1 VKRPVERRAAFLF
14 LPIAPVGFRRS
25 EPAIVRTAFA
35 STYPPRQCG
44 IATFT
49 GDLGRVTPDRE
60 IVAIHPAEPV
70 GPYAFE
76 VHHRIRRDVRDD
88 YARTAVS
95 LERCAD
101 VVSIQ
106 FQESIWGGEDGE
118 AVLDFVRALALP
130 SVVTLHTLHREPTPR
145 QHDILAELLEDAGA
159 TVVMSDAAGELLTA
173 TYGVEADRLE
183 VIPYGVPDLPVMAD
197 TVKTSVALEGRR
209 VLLSFGLL
217 DPGKGYEL
225 VIDALPAILAA
236 HPTTIYVIVGATHP
250 DVRLRDGEAYRISLA
265 SRAAKLGV
273 SASVRFVP
281 EFVGRVELAR
291 WLQAADVFV
300 TPNPD
305 LDTMVSGTL
314 SLAMAAGRAIVSTPY
329 PYAVE
334 LLADG
339 RGVLAPPNAAA
350 IAAAVTGIL
359 DDDAT
364 RIAMGARA
372 HEHSRSRVWTKV
384 GADYQ
389 AVFARVAASG
399 PMIARGRTRS
409 VPTPR

>member
-1 VKRPVERRAAFLF
+1 V
-14 LPIAPVGFRRS
+14 PIVPIGCYRS
-25 EPAIVRTAFA
+25 EPDIVRTAFA

-60 IVAIHPAEPV
+60 IVAIHPVEPI
-70 GPYAFE
+70 PAYAFE
-76 VHHRIRRDVRDD
+76 VHHRIRRNERDD
-88 YARTAVS
+88 YARTARS

-106 FQESIWGGEDGE
+106 FQEAIWGGEDGDS
-118 AVLDFVRALALP
+118 VIDFVRALALP

-145 QHDILAELLEDAGA
+145 QREVLAELLESAGA
-159 TVVMSDAAGELLTA
+159 IVVMSAAAAETLAA
-173 TYGVEADRLE
+173 TYGIDPARVE

-197 TVKTSVALEGRR
+197 TVKTSVQLEGRR

-225 VIDALPAILAA
+225 VIDALPAILKA
-236 HPTTIYVIVGATHP
+236 HPTTTYVIVGATHP
-250 DVRLRDGEAYRISLA
+250 DVRLRDGDAYRISLA
-265 SRAAKLGV
+265 SRAAALGV
-273 SASVRFVP
+273 TANVRFVP

-291 WLQAADVFV
+291 WLQAADVFI

-305 LDTMVSGTL
+305 LDSMVSGTL

-329 PYAVE
+329 PYAAE

-339 RGVLAPPNAAA
+339 RGALASPNAVDM
-350 IAAAVTGIL
+350 AAAVTRLL
-359 DDDAT
+359 DDDAART
-364 RIAMGARA
+364 AMGARA
-372 HEHSRSRVWTKV
+372 HEHSREMVWTRV
-384 GADYQ
+384 GAAYQ

-399 PMIARGRTRS
+399 PMIARGRS
-409 VPTPR
+409 VSIASPR